1 MSRWRRDLVR
11 VSRHGDKRSPQTI
24 RATESVENSEF
35 AGEAR
40 VNSTFQVA
48 ESSEQAIP
56 RADGGL
62 VAWKFLFA
70 AFMMEAIQWGRSP
83 LPALH
88 KSVSDLSLQALRS
101 LTVSSR
107 ITTLSTN
114 LSKETET
121 FPSLVPWLLEC
132 FT

>member
-1 MSRWRRDLVR
+1 MSGWRRTMVR
-11 VSRHGDKRSPQTI
+11 VSRDGDKSRPQTI
-24 RATESVENSEF
+24 RATESVENSEL
-35 AGEAR
+35 AGETCA
-40 VNSTFQVA
+40 NSTFQVA

-62 VAWKFLFA
+62 VAWRFLFA

-83 LPALH
+83 LPALQNY
-88 KSVSDLSLQALRS
+88 VSDLSLQALRS

-114 LSKETET
+114 LSKEAET
-121 FPSLVPWLLEC
+121 FPSLVP
-132 FT
+132 